1 MKQNKLNQI
10 ISAVVALILGI
21 MVGQNLDRIK
31 ELVKVNQL
39 LPSSG
44 CQYNGKNYKT
54 GDAFPST
61 DGCNSCGCS
70 DGQVACTLMACERPS
85 NE

>member
-1 MKQNKLNQI
+1 MKQIVL
-10 ISAVVALILGI
+10 AMVALALGI
-21 MVGQNLDRIK
+21 LVGQNLDRIK
-31 ELVKVNQL
+31 ELVKANQL

-44 CQYNGKNYKT
+44 CQYNGQSYKS
-54 GDAFPST
+54 GDGFPSA
-61 DGCNSCGCS
+61 DGCNSCGCN